1 MSAAPNL
8 VSHKGSYTVILS
20 NYDGYSLRTGSWS
33 IIRVFTVIVRDPCET
48 TTIQSANPVSNMEF
62 IYNFDTTKTFPYTV
76 KTQIEQSYSTVFC
89 ALNCIINN

>member
-20 NYDGYSLRTGSWS
+20 NYDGYSSGSWS

-62 IYNFDTTKTFPYTV
+62 IHNFDTTKTFPYTV
-76 KTQIEQSYSTVFC
+76 KTEIERSYSTVFC